1 MQETPFS
8 LEQFELLFK
17 EHFKPLAL
25 LAYSVVK
32 DKDVAKDI
40 VQEFFVKFW
49 ETQHTLQLRG
59 PFEGYA
65 ARAVKNRSLNY
76 IARQEVQDKHR
87 QLFAAMPPD
96 DQDTGHAD
104 REQFYQRLSH
114 AIDCMP
120 EQRRR
125 VFLMSA
131 ADNKKYADIAREL
144 NISINTVKFHIK
156 AAYVFLRNEAFMPLW
171 ISILLNMLYFF
182 EKKFPVVPTLF

>member
-1 MQETPFS
+1 MQDTPFS

-17 EHFKPLAL
+17 EHFKSLAL

-32 DKDVAKDI
+32 DRDVAKDI

-49 ETQHTLQLRG
+49 ETQHTIQLRG
-59 PFEGYA
+59 PFESYA

-96 DQDTGHAD
+96 DDQGEK
-104 REQFYQRLSH
+104 EQFYQRLSH

-131 ADNKKYADIAREL
+131 ADNKKYAEIAREL

-156 AAYVFLRNEAFMPLW
+156 AAYVFLRNEAFVPLW
-171 ISILLNMLYFF
+171 AGILLDLLIFF
-182 EKKFPVVPTLF
+182 EKTSR

>member
-17 EHFKPLAL
+17 EHFKSLAL

-32 DKDVAKDI
+32 NKDVARDI

-49 ETQHTLQLRG
+49 ETQHTIPLRE
-59 PFEGYA
+59 PFETYA
-65 ARAVKNRSLNY
+65 ARAVKNRSLDH
-76 IARQEVQDKHR
+76 IARQEVQDTH
-87 QLFAAMPPD
+87 QQPFAAKSPEYPEAD
-96 DQDTGHAD
+96 HGD

-131 ADNKKYADIAREL
+131 ADNKKYAEIAREL

-156 AAYVFLRNEAFMPLW
+156 AAYVFLRSEAFMPLW
-171 ISILLNMLYFF
+171 IGVFIFL
-182 EKKFPVVPTLF
+182 KKIFL

>member
-17 EHFKPLAL
+17 EHFKQLAL

-49 ETQHTLQLRG
+49 ETQHTIQLRG
-59 PFEGYA
+59 AFDSYA

-76 IARQEVQDKHR
+76 LASQEVKDRHQ
-87 QLFAAMPPD
+87 QLFAAMTPD
-96 DQDTGHAD
+96 DPDMDHAD

-131 ADNKKYADIAREL
+131 ADNMKYADIAREL
-144 NISINTVKFHIK
+144 NISVNTVKFHIK
-156 AAYVFLRNEAFMPLW
+156 AAYVFLRNESFVPLW
-171 ISILLNMLYFF
+171 ACITWALQSFF
-182 EKKFPVVPTLF
+182 

>member
-8 LEQFELLFK
+8 LEEFELLFK

-32 DKDVAKDI
+32 DKDVAKDV

-49 ETQHTLQLRG
+49 ETQHTIQLRG
-59 PFEGYA
+59 PFELYA

-76 IARQEVQDKHR
+76 IARQEVQDKHQ
-87 QLFAAMPPD
+87 QLFAALAPD
-96 DQDTGHAD
+96 NPDNSHAH

-131 ADNKKYADIAREL
+131 AGNKKYADIAREL
-144 NISINTVKFHIK
+144 NISVNTVKFHIK
-156 AAYVFLRNEAFMPLW
+156 AAYVFLRNEAFLPLW
-171 ISILLNMLYFF
+171 ISVLLTVFHFF
-182 EKKFPVVPTLF
+182 EKFSQ

>member
-32 DKDVAKDI
+32 DKDVARDI
-40 VQEFFVKFW
+40 VQEFFVQFW
-49 ETQHTLQLRG
+49 ETQHTIPLRG
-59 PFEGYA
+59 PFEIYA
-65 ARAVKNRSLNY
+65 ARTVKNRSLNH
-76 IARQEVQDKHR
+76 IARQEVQDKH
-87 QLFAAMPPD
+87 QPLFATMPPE
-96 DQDTGHAD
+96 DQDAGDGD
-104 REQFYQRLSH
+104 REQFFQRLSQ

-131 ADNKKYADIAREL
+131 ADNKKYAEIAREL

-156 AAYVFLRNEAFMPLW
+156 AAYVFLRNEAFFPLW
-171 ISILLNMLYFF
+171 ISVFF
-182 EKKFPVVPTLF
+182 FLKKIFL